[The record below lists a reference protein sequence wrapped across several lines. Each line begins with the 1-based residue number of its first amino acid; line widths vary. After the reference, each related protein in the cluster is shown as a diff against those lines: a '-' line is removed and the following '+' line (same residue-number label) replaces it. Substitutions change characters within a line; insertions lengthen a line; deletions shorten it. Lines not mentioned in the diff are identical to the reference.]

1 MLRTKRYTFDVKKL
15 LSFVVFALCSSSA
28 FATEMLSFI
37 APEGTITKYHAATNI
52 AFTIPKFTSNT
63 SDGSNAD
70 VRIGNR
76 IQQNLDGIKLEISDD
91 FTDTVGTFAD
101 NPDLMV
107 STEGNHKVNTSALGA
122 TTTIE
127 VPYRSE
133 TVYQSDGTVQFGKFL
148 YDTSF
153 LKDPYTSIFQAQQSN
168 EEKNRNARIVR
179 LYGLDLDLGQDV
191 VLPSVKALGEL
202 DPDVILTSTYKFA
215 GRDADNHFLFDVSTQ
230 SSLVSKTINQYG
242 TKIFFK
248 LMPAVGTG
256 KISFLEDGR
265 LLHEEYQQVTNVV
278 YTYIFVI
285 GKITSTYRFEGTISF
300 ERHVDMVE

>member
-1 MLRTKRYTFDVKKL
+1 VKKL
-15 LSFVVFALCSSSA
+15 FSVVMVALCSSSA

-37 APEGTITKYHAATNI
+37 APEGTVTKYHSATTLG
-52 AFTIPKFTSNT
+52 FTIPKFTSSN

-70 VRIGNR
+70 TRIGNR
-76 IQQNLDGIKLEISDD
+76 IQQNLDGYKLEIIDD

-107 STEGNHKVNTSALGA
+107 NTEGKRKLNTSTLGA
-122 TTTIE
+122 TTSIE
-127 VPYRSE
+127 VPYRCE
-133 TVYQSDGTVQFGKFL
+133 TVYQSDGAIQFGRFV

-153 LKDPYTSIFQAQQSN
+153 LKDPYTSIFQAQQSF
-168 EEKNRNARIVR
+168 EEKNRNARIAR
-179 LYGLDLDLGQDV
+179 LYGLDLELGQDV
-191 VLPSVKALGEL
+191 TLPPVKALGEL
-202 DPDVILTSTYKFA
+202 DPDINLTSTYKFA
-215 GRDADNHFLFDVSTQ
+215 GRDADNHFLFDVSAQ

-248 LMPAVGTG
+248 LMPGVGTG

-265 LLHEEYQQVTNVV
+265 LLFEEYTQVTDVI

-300 ERHVDMVE
+300 ERHLDVIE